1 MFRKKYLIAATL
13 GVFSLS
19 LSCQK
24 KAHKSAPPAIDDAA
38 VLPLQSAADPTAT
51 PIEPPVA
58 SQPSP
63 EPEPTQ
69 PIEPPV
75 ASQPSPEP
83 EPTQPIEPLPPVEIP
98 TKLKIKERQF
108 WVYGKKDGQLAFNT
122 PWDEEEGDAIDRD
135 GSQVPEYAKSCLKT
149 AEENY
154 EKLSK
159 LGSFQSRIQKL
170 LASGVTADL
179 TFLVVTVDNDQ
190 ERDNLRKL
198 DRDSYF
204 WQWTDLHKKPVLG
217 MNVYE
222 RGTWV
227 WEVIASP
234 GQCLGPESKEI
245 RRLLDY
251 SAKRLAEK
259 GAKS

>member
-1 MFRKKYLIAATL
+1 MFRKKYLIAAVL

-24 KAHKSAPPAIDDAA
+24 KEHKSAPPATDDGAG
-38 VLPLQSAADPTAT
+38 LPLQAVADPTAT
-51 PIEPPVA
+51 PIDPPVA
-58 SQPSP
+58 SQPG
-63 EPEPTQ
+63 
-69 PIEPPV
+69 
-75 ASQPSPEP
+75 PEP

-98 TKLKIKERQF
+98 IKLKIKERQF

-179 TFLVVTVDNDQ
+179 TFLVVIVDNDK

-198 DRDSYF
+198 DRDAYF
-204 WQWTDLHKKPVLG
+204 WQWTDSHKKPVLG

-234 GQCLGPESKEI
+234 GQCLSPESKEI
-245 RRLLDY
+245 IRLLDY

-259 GAKS
+259 GPKS